1 MSSRNEVLSTPM
13 VAQKKKRQ
21 GAAID
26 ALPDMLLSFSI
37 IPVVWD
43 SVGSGPA
50 AAGVP
55 RPV

>member
-1 MSSRNEVLSTPM
+1 MSSRNKARFTLMWP
-13 VAQKKKRQ
+13 QKKRQ

-26 ALPDMLLSFSI
+26 ALPDPLLSFSI

-43 SVGSGPA
+43 SVGSDPA

>member
-1 MSSRNEVLSTPM
+1 MKYSPPRWWP
-13 VAQKKKRQ
+13 KKKRRQ

-26 ALPDMLLSFSI
+26 ALPDTLLSFSI

-43 SVGSGPA
+43 SVDSDPA

-55 RPV
+55 QPV